1 MAGKPPSHRTSSQD
15 LAAMS
20 DPTPLKVL
28 PRRDLTDR
36 QVLRLTH
43 RVAVRTLSRYSHL
56 CAAYSVGWNRCNRWL
71 GVDSAPLTLHPY
83 QFELLDWV
91 LRNRRRGEV
100 WLKKALQT
108 DPALTFAAWQK
119 QQNSQDQ
126 TA

>member
-1 MAGKPPSHRTSSQD
+1 MANEHPSHRPDSHP
-15 LAAMS
+15 LATMS
-20 DPTPLKVL
+20 EPQTLEAL
-28 PRRDLTDR
+28 PRKELTDR
-36 QVLRLTH
+36 QILRLTH

-56 CAAYSVGWNRCNRWL
+56 CATYSVGWNRCNRWL

-83 QFELLDWV
+83 QFELLDWA
-91 LRNRRRGEV
+91 LRERHRGEV

-108 DPALTFAAWQK
+108 DPALTYAAWQK